1 MLHTLF
7 LIFAIYF
14 IYKFVFEF
22 LIPMFRAT
30 SKMQENVRS
39 MQEEMKQ
46 QQQKAQSTARPDEP
60 AKEKPVEH
68 EYIDFEEV
76 K

>member
-1 MLHTLF
+1 
-7 LIFAIYF
+7 
-14 IYKFVFEF
+14 
-22 LIPMFRAT
+22 MFRAT